1 MVVSGGSDDG
11 RVRSPDARRVP
22 DRQVDGDGD
31 GTGTGSEPGDEDR
44 ESGGGGRLQA
54 GLAAGFSTK
63 PVLAGFVLLLA
74 IMALLFLL
82 AGLVFLAQF
91 LL

>member
-31 GTGTGSEPGDEDR
+31 GTGSEPGDGDR

-54 GLAAGFSTK
+54 GLAAGLSTK